1 MTTAPR
7 VAPEWTPPERPASE
21 TREQLL
27 AAAEWLFAERGF
39 GGVSVRME
47 DVIVATV
54 NGGGPVIRVKTLNG
68 TIKIAK
74 GGG

>member
-1 MTTAPR
+1 
-7 VAPEWTPPERPASE
+7 
-21 TREQLL
+21 
-27 AAAEWLFAERGF
+27 
-39 GGVSVRME
+39 
-47 DVIVATV
+47 V